1 MKYPEREEDKMKE
14 ALRYVWSYIR
24 QYARMFA
31 LALLLTVAVAGLS
44 MVSPYATGKIVGEVI
59 GEGLNDRLTG
69 YLWLMIGAAV
79 LIALVR
85 YTYLWIFEDIS
96 QKVVCSVRDD
106 IYRRIQKMDFRFFDK
121 NRVGDLM
128 SRLTGDIEA
137 IRVFVAFVVYQMVIN
152 LCTFVFALIMM
163 FSINVVFTLI
173 LLLVAPV
180 IFVLAVRMASKIRG
194 AHVEVREEYSRL
206 NSMVQENISG
216 NRVVKAFAKE
226 AYEILKFDARNAAYK
241 EANIN
246 AARTQAKYIPV
257 MDALAVSLSFI
268 MIAVGGTMCLTGNMS
283 IEDLVMINGYLWAV
297 NNPLRMFGW
306 LLNDLMR
313 FVAAYDKMKTVAFV
327 EPRIKNPE
335 HPKEIQMQGK
345 VEFRDVSFRYDK
357 EMILKNVSFTAQPG
371 QRIAIMGATG
381 AGKTTMMNLM
391 MRFYDVSSGG
401 IYIDGINLKDLDKYA
416 VRKEIGMTMQD
427 VFLFSDTIEGNI
439 AYGNPGAPMADVEK
453 AAELAGA
460 TEFIEQF
467 PDGFDTIVGERGVG
481 LSGGQRQRLALARAL
496 LVHPR
501 ILILDDTTSAL
512 DMETEFKVFDGLK
525 KQNDGQTIFIIAHR
539 ISSVKDADQILVL
552 DQGEIAERGT
562 HEELL
567 QQKGRYYEI
576 YCQQMG
582 IVMEG
587 MKAGGEE

>member
-1 MKYPEREEDKMKE
+1 
-14 ALRYVWSYIR
+14 
-24 QYARMFA
+24 
-31 LALLLTVAVAGLS
+31 
-44 MVSPYATGKIVGEVI
+44 
-59 GEGLNDRLTG
+59 
-69 YLWLMIGAAV
+69 
-79 LIALVR
+79 
-85 YTYLWIFEDIS
+85 
-96 QKVVCSVRDD
+96 
-106 IYRRIQKMDFRFFDK
+106 
-121 NRVGDLM
+121 M

-163 FSINVVFTLI
+163 FRINVVFTLI

-241 EANIN
+241 EANIK

-313 FVAAYDKMKTVAFV
+313 FVAAYDKMKTIAFV

>member
-1 MKYPEREEDKMKE
+1 
-14 ALRYVWSYIR
+14 
-24 QYARMFA
+24 
-31 LALLLTVAVAGLS
+31 
-44 MVSPYATGKIVGEVI
+44 
-59 GEGLNDRLTG
+59 
-69 YLWLMIGAAV
+69 
-79 LIALVR
+79 
-85 YTYLWIFEDIS
+85 
-96 QKVVCSVRDD
+96 
-106 IYRRIQKMDFRFFDK
+106 
-121 NRVGDLM
+121 
-128 SRLTGDIEA
+128 
-137 IRVFVAFVVYQMVIN
+137 
-152 LCTFVFALIMM
+152 
-163 FSINVVFTLI
+163 
-173 LLLVAPV
+173 
-180 IFVLAVRMASKIRG
+180 
-194 AHVEVREEYSRL
+194 
-206 NSMVQENISG
+206 
-216 NRVVKAFAKE
+216 
-226 AYEILKFDARNAAYK
+226 
-241 EANIN
+241 
-246 AARTQAKYIPV
+246 
-257 MDALAVSLSFI
+257 
-268 MIAVGGTMCLTGNMS
+268 
-283 IEDLVMINGYLWAV
+283 
-297 NNPLRMFGW
+297 MFGW

-401 IYIDGINLKDLDKYA
+401 IYIDGINLKELDKYA

>member
-1 MKYPEREEDKMKE
+1 MKE

-24 QYARMFA
+24 QYAWMFA

-96 QKVVCSVRDD
+96 QKVVCLVRDD

>member
-1 MKYPEREEDKMKE
+1 MKE

-59 GEGLNDRLTG
+59 GEGLNDRLAG
-69 YLWLMIGAAV
+69 YLWLMVGAAV